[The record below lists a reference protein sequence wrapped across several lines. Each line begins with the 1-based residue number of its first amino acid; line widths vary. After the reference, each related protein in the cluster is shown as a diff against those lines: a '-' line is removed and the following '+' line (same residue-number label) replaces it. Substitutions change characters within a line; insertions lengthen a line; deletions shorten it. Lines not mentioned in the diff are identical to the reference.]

1 MQVTVISCASMI
13 AEWKCCDFAKTVG
26 KIGGM
31 QFLRLHSAKSA
42 VPADE
47 KPSVGSPL
55 RLSVVM
61 VDHGCS
67 LKLRVTKNPSFEIKD
82 VGII

>member
-1 MQVTVISCASMI
+1 MQVTVINYASKI
-13 AEWKCCDFAKTVG
+13 AAWKCCDFAKTVS

-42 VPADE
+42 IPADE

-55 RLSVVM
+55 RLWVVM
-61 VDHGCS
+61 VGHGCS
-67 LKLRVTKNPSFEIKD
+67 LKLRATKNPFFEIKD